1 MTSCTHCGSE
11 VPEGSLA
18 GGDFCCM
25 GCRAAYDLVRG
36 LGLEGYYRRRVID
49 PKQRVLIPDEDAA
62 PIDYEA
68 YVRDEDGGLKS
79 LNLMIDGLHCAACVW
94 LIESVLS
101 RQPGVVSA
109 RVNMTTRRLALKWRP
124 GEATGEDLAAT
135 VTGLGYKLMPYD
147 PAVIGRA
154 SEKREKELLRAMAV
168 AGFATGNIMLLSV
181 SVWAGHFQ
189 GMGPATRDL
198 LHWIS
203 ALIALPAIAYA
214 GVPFFR
220 SAIAVLRIGRTNMD
234 VPISL
239 AVVLAASMSL
249 HQTAI
254 GAEHAYF
261 DSAVALLFFL
271 LVGRYLDIRAR
282 GQARSAAEHLLTL
295 GATAI
300 TVLDPSGG
308 KRILP
313 PSRVEPGMTA
323 LSTAGERIGVD
334 GRVIEGASS
343 LDTSLINGESVPVP
357 AAPGTQVFAG
367 TLNLSAPL
375 QIEITAVG
383 EDTLLAGIAR
393 LVEAAEHERGQHVAL
408 ADRIARLY
416 APVVHGLA
424 LATLLG
430 WRFLGEAP
438 WPDAL
443 LTAIAVLIITCPCA
457 LALAIPAV
465 QVIASS
471 RLLRLGTLVKSG
483 TAFERLAEADTVV
496 FDKTGTLTEGR
507 PEVANLDDIDGD
519 TLARAARLA
528 GASKHPLAR
537 ALARA
542 AAAAGLSVSP
552 PRDVAEIPG
561 RGLLLRT
568 PEGDIRLGSRAFCG
582 IAEDPAP
589 KTAEAPKA
597 TEATDSPEFWFTRPG
612 AAPARFVFAD
622 RARADAAEVIGQL
635 KARGYGVEL
644 LSGDRP
650 AAVEALAASVGID
663 TWRAGQSP
671 AEKVR
676 RLRELADGGRRV
688 LMVGD
693 GLNDAPALAAARVSM
708 SPSTAVDVSQTA
720 ADVVFQGSL
729 LAPVTETLGVA
740 RRAAALIRQN
750 LALAFLYNAVTI
762 PLAVAGFVTPLFAAI
777 AMSTSSLV
785 VIVNA
790 LRLNRGTAF

>member
-1 MTSCTHCGSE
+1 MAHCLHCGSE
-11 VPEGSLA
+11 VPAGSLA

-25 GCRAAYDLVRG
+25 GCRAAYDMVRG
-36 LGLEGYYRRRVID
+36 LGLDGYYRRRTID
-49 PKQRVLIPDEDAA
+49 PRQRPLIPDEDAV

-68 YVRDEDGGLKS
+68 YVRAGDDGLQS
-79 LNLMIDGLHCAACVW
+79 LNLMVDGLHCAACVW

-124 GEATGEDLAAT
+124 GDETGEATGESLAAT

-147 PAVIGRA
+147 PAVIGRE
-154 SEKREKELLRAMAV
+154 SDRREKELLRAMAV
-168 AGFATGNIMLLSV
+168 AGFAAGNVMLLSV
-181 SVWAGHFQ
+181 SVWAGHYQ

-220 SAIAVLRIGRTNMD
+220 SALAVLRFGRTNMD

-239 AVVLAASMSL
+239 AVILAAGMSL
-249 HQTAI
+249 HQTAA

-271 LVGRYLDIRAR
+271 LVGRYLDVRAR
-282 GQARSAAEHLLTL
+282 GRARSAAEHLLTL

-300 TVLDPSGG
+300 TVLDPSGA
-308 KRILP
+308 KRLLP
-313 PSRVEPGMTA
+313 SSQVKPGMTA
-323 LSTAGERIGVD
+323 LGAAGERIGVD
-334 GRVIEGASS
+334 GRVIEGEST

-357 AAPGTQVFAG
+357 AAPGTLVFAG
-367 TLNLSAPL
+367 TLNLSGPL
-375 QIEITAVG
+375 RIEITAVG
-383 EDTLLAGIAR
+383 ENTLLAEIAR
-393 LVEAAEHERGQHVAL
+393 LVEAAEHERGRHVAL

-416 APVVHGLA
+416 APAVHGLA

-430 WRFLGEAP
+430 WRFAAGAP
-438 WPDAL
+438 WQDAL
-443 LTAIAVLIITCPCA
+443 LNAIAVLIITCPCA
-457 LALAIPAV
+457 LALAIPVV

-471 RLLRLGTLVKSG
+471 RLLRRGVLVKSG
-483 TAFERLAEADTVV
+483 TAFERLAQADTVV

-507 PEVANLDDIDGD
+507 PEAANLAEFDGE
-519 TLARAARLA
+519 TLAQSARLA

-542 AAAAGLSVSP
+542 AASAGLSLP
-552 PRDVAEIPG
+552 APREVREVAG
-561 RGLLLRT
+561 RGLRQQS
-568 PEGDIRLGSRAFCG
+568 PEGEIRLGSRSFCG
-582 IAEDPAP
+582 LAEDG
-589 KTAEAPKA
+589 A
-597 TEATDSPEFWFTRPG
+597 TGAPEFWFARPG
-612 AAPARFVFAD
+612 MAPVRFCFAD
-622 RARADAAEVIGQL
+622 RARADAAAIIGLL
-635 KARGYGVEL
+635 KAHGYGVAL
-644 LSGDRP
+644 ISGDRP
-650 AAVEALAASVGID
+650 PAVEAVARSVGIEN
-663 TWRAGQSP
+663 WRAGCDP
-671 AEKVR
+671 IEKVQ
-676 RLRELADGGRRV
+676 RLKEMAAGGRRV

-693 GLNDAPALAAARVSM
+693 GLNDAPALAAAHVSM

-720 ADVVFQGSL
+720 ADVVFQGAL
-729 LAPVTETLGVA
+729 LEPVLETLGVA

-750 LALAFLYNAVTI
+750 LALAFLYNGITI
-762 PLAVAGFVTPLFAAI
+762 PLAVGGLVTPLFAAI

-790 LRLNRGTAF
+790 LRLNRGKAF

>member
-1 MTSCTHCGSE
+1 
-11 VPEGSLA
+11 
-18 GGDFCCM
+18 M
-25 GCRAAYDLVRG
+25 GCRAAYDLVREC
-36 LGLEGYYRRRVID
+36 GLEGYYRRRVID
-49 PKQRVLIPDEDAA
+49 PKQRPLIPDEDPA

-68 YVRDEDGGLKS
+68 YVRAEDDGARS
-79 LNLMIDGLHCAACVW
+79 LNMMVDGLHCAACVW

-124 GEATGEDLAAT
+124 GEASAESLVAA
-135 VTGLGYKLMPYD
+135 VTGLGYGLMPYD
-147 PAVIGRA
+147 PAVIGRQGQR
-154 SEKREKELLRAMAV
+154 REKELLRAMAV

-220 SAIAVLRIGRTNMD
+220 SAIAVLRNGHTNMD

-239 AVVLAASMSL
+239 AVILAASMSL
-249 HQTAI
+249 YQTAAS
-254 GAEHAYF
+254 AEHAYF

-300 TVLDPSGG
+300 TVLDPSGA
-308 KRILP
+308 KRLLP
-313 PSRVEPGMTA
+313 PSQVKPGMTA

-334 GRVIEGASS
+334 GRIIDGASS
-343 LDTSLINGESVPVP
+343 LDTSLINGESVPTP
-357 AAPGTQVFAG
+357 ATPGTQVFAG

-375 QIEITAVG
+375 RIEITAVG
-383 EDTLLAGIAR
+383 EDTLLAEIAR

-416 APVVHGLA
+416 APVVHTLA

-430 WRFLGEAP
+430 WRLMADAP
-438 WPDAL
+438 WQEAL
-443 LTAIAVLIITCPCA
+443 LNAISVLIITCPCA
-457 LALAIPAV
+457 LALAVPVV

-471 RLLRLGTLVKSG
+471 RLLRQGALVKSG
-483 TAFERLAEADTVV
+483 TAFERLAQADTIV

-507 PEVANLDDIDGD
+507 PEVANLSEIDRG
-519 TLARAARLA
+519 TLAQAAQLA
-528 GASKHPLAR
+528 SASKHPLAR
-537 ALARA
+537 ALLRA
-542 AAAAGLSVSP
+542 AASAGLSLPAPKEVEE
-552 PRDVAEIPG
+552 VA
-561 RGLLLRT
+561 GLGLRQQS
-568 PEGDIRLGSRAFCG
+568 PEGEVRLGSRAFCG
-582 IAEDPAP
+582 LEEDD
-589 KTAEAPKA
+589 T
-597 TEATDSPEFWFTRPG
+597 TEMPEFWFSRPG
-612 AAPARFVFAD
+612 MAPHRFIFAD
-622 RARADAAEVIGQL
+622 QARADAADTIRRL
-635 KARGYGVEL
+635 KTQGYDVEL
-644 LSGDRP
+644 VSGDR
-650 AAVEALAASVGID
+650 AATVQALAASVRIED
-663 TWRAGQSP
+663 WRAGRSP
-671 AEKVR
+671 LEKVQ
-676 RLRELADGGRRV
+676 RLKDLSADGRRV

-693 GLNDAPALAAARVSM
+693 GLNDAPALAAAHVSM

-720 ADVVFQGSL
+720 ADVVFQGTL
-729 LAPVTETLGVA
+729 LAPVRETLGVA
-740 RRAAALIRQN
+740 RRAGSLIRQN
-750 LALAFLYNAVTI
+750 LALAFFYNAITI
-762 PLAVAGFVTPLFAAI
+762 PLAVAGLVTPLFAAI

-785 VIVNA
+785 VILNA
-790 LRLNRGTAF
+790 LRLNRGNAF